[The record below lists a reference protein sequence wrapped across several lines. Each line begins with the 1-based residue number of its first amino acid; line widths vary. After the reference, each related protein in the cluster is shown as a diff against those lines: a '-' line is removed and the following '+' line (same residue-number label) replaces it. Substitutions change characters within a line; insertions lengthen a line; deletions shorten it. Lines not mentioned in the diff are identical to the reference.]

1 MKSQTS
7 FDVIIIGAG
16 LSGLSIAWV
25 LKQQGLQVTV
35 LEGSEQ
41 ALGTHHPIK
50 IGPFQLD
57 NGFSLVTDDDFTKRA
72 LEWLKTLGL
81 PLSYTSAAQSL
92 WTYDSGQLKP
102 WKAFRD
108 DQHVEAIEAFSPFM
122 LPQRLSLS
130 HTFYEIGE
138 WLKTQLEGL
147 VQYRQL
153 VTKIV
158 PAEAGAFVYVGNKE
172 KPLQARTV
180 VYTGDL
186 TDLPLLIPEELLGQ
200 RLRQHLKRPKAWTM
214 LSLDLLH
221 EQLIEED
228 PNKLFILD
236 SSTADELA
244 PLWGYFM
251 PPPSTTESATS
262 TIQVSRWV
270 SFLPDADAED
280 ADQSSQL
287 IKKMKKQIRRAFPK
301 VDENVPVS
309 ERITLLPGHSGTFV
323 DSSIKEGQFLKGFP
337 ALKLASSRLSPWA
350 GGLWRWAERA
360 MTISQSVLEEGLKRS
375 AHEQSPLTMETGLP
389 QL

>member
-16 LSGLSIAWV
+16 LSGLSIAWT
-25 LKQQGLQVTV
+25 LHQQGLHVTV

-57 NGFSLVTDDDFTKRA
+57 NGFSLVTDEDSSQRA

-81 PLSYTSAAQSL
+81 PLSSTRVSQSL
-92 WTYDSGQLKP
+92 WTYDNGQLKA

-108 DQHVEAIEAFSPFM
+108 DQHVEAIEAFSPLM

-138 WLKTQLEGL
+138 WLKTRLEG
-147 VQYRQL
+147 VVHYRQL
-153 VTKIV
+153 VTKV
-158 PAEAGAFVYVGNKE
+158 TPTASGAFVYVGNKE
-172 KPLQARTV
+172 KPLQARVV

-186 TDLPLLIPEELLGQ
+186 TDLPLLVPEDLLGQ

-228 PNKLFILD
+228 PHKLFILD
-236 SSTADELA
+236 SSSADELA

-251 PPPSTTESATS
+251 PAQTTESATGGM
-262 TIQVSRWV
+262 QVSRWV

-287 IKKMKKQIRRAFPK
+287 IKKMKKQIRRAFPQI
-301 VDENVPVS
+301 DEVAPVS

-323 DSSIKEGQFLKGFP
+323 DSSIKDGQYLKGFP

-350 GGLWRWAERA
+350 GGPWRWAERA
-360 MTISQSVLEEGLKRS
+360 MTISQSVLEEGIKRS
-375 AHEQSPLTMETGLP
+375 AHEQSSLTMETGLP